1 MANVSQAFNLLGDPT
16 RRAIVER
23 LSQEPSAVGA
33 LAATLPVSRAAVSQH
48 LRALKD
54 AGLVSDTAVGTKRI
68 YRLDPRGIAAMRDW
82 LDDQWKSALGHFKAF
97 ADAEAAKQQEDK
109 P

>member
-1 MANVSQAFNLLGDPT
+1 MANAAHAFNLLGDPT

-23 LSQEPSAVGA
+23 LAQEPSAVGS

-48 LRALKD
+48 LKALKD

-82 LDDQWKSALGHFKAF
+82 LDAHWQSALGHFKAF
-97 ADAEAAKQQEDK
+97 AEAEAAKKQGDK